1 MKVRGIS
8 ILTRKIIVT
17 RKFGADAWRQL
28 YRDVA
33 SGHPCFRALI
43 TAESLV
49 PLSSHLA
56 LHDEMVRRLYQDDEP
71 SHFELGR
78 ESARWALIDG
88 PFKTFMATRD
98 LAGFVASFPKLWPM
112 YFTDTDSRSEATMKS
127 DSVEFKVFD
136 LPQWHPYFEHLVMGY
151 MAEVLEMFC
160 ANPIAVT
167 RLRGGGGRSYHYLLH
182 TAVDTPHH
190 RTEGGNRRGAGEVA
204 RAGAKYLSNREV
216 DVLLLMAEGK
226 TNEEIGIVL
235 GISHKTAQHHVA
247 RAYRKIGV
255 SNRASA
261 VTWLAEQGLLGKRLD
276 A

>member
-17 RKFGADAWRQL
+17 RKFGAEAWRHL

-33 SGHPCFRALI
+33 SGHPCFRSLI

-56 LHDEMVRRLYQDDEP
+56 LHDEMVRRLYKDDEV
-71 SHFELGR
+71 SNFELGR

-88 PFKTFMATRD
+88 PFKTFMEQRD
-98 LAGFVASFPKLWPM
+98 LPGFVASFPKLWPM
-112 YFTDTDSRSEATMKS
+112 YYTDTDSHSEAQIKN

-160 ANPIAVT
+160 ANPIGVT
-167 RLRGGGGRSYHYLLH
+167 QLRGGGGRSYHYLLH
-182 TAVDTPHH
+182 SAV
-190 RTEGGNRRGAGEVA
+190 EGK
-204 RAGAKYLSNREV
+204 RADAESRAEQRPERPGTRYLSNREV
-216 DVLLLMAEGK
+216 DVLMLVADGK
-226 TNEEIGIVL
+226 TNGEIGMVL
-235 GISHKTAQHHVA
+235 GISRKTAQHHVA

-255 SNRASA
+255 SSRVSA
-261 VTWLAEQGLLGKRLD
+261 VMWLAEQGLLGKRLD
-276 A
+276 ANRT

>member
-8 ILTRKIIVT
+8 VLTRKIIVT

-88 PFKTFMATRD
+88 PFKTFMAKRD
-98 LAGFVASFPKLWPM
+98 LNGFVSSFPKLWPM
-112 YFTDTDSRSEATMKS
+112 YFTDTASRSEATITG

-160 ANPIAVT
+160 ANPIGVT
-167 RLRGGGGRSYHYLLH
+167 RLRGGGGRSYQYLLH
-182 TAVDTPHH
+182 TAVDPPRH
-190 RTEGGNRRGAGEVA
+190 RGEGRDTELVT
-204 RAGAKYLSNREV
+204 RAAAKYLSNREV
-216 DVLLLMAEGK
+216 DVLLLVAEGK

-261 VTWLAEQGLLGKRLD
+261 VMWLAEQGLLGKRLD